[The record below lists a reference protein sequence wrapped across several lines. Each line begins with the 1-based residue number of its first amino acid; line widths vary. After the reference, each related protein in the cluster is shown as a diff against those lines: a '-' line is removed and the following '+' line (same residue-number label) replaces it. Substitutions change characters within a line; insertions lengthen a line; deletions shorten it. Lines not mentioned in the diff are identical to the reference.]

1 MVLIGALGTLLL
13 VDFAIAEGSQG
24 FGAGGPTLAWLA
36 PLSGI
41 VTAAAVVAGRHRRLE
56 PATAVAV
63 VCSLTISY
71 IAPGNAVNPSVTDV
85 FGLLVLTSLT
95 IRSVAR
101 PAATF
106 YLAGLGAALL
116 GNAVRREW
124 YGNGS
129 LVFAVTMAFAVAVG
143 VGAYLRWLDVQRI
156 RAASDA
162 RRDERLDLARE
173 LHDLVAHYV
182 TGIVVQAQA
191 AQVVAEQKPRAAQ
204 DALGQIERAGTDA
217 LAAMRR
223 MVGSLRSEG
232 DPAASDGEGDALTPA
247 GSAGLED
254 LIDQHNRLGVP
265 ARLHL
270 HDVDPDALPPAV
282 GASVHRIVLES
293 LTNIRRH
300 GVDVTTVDVTVA
312 RRGGTVELVVRD
324 DGSEV
329 LRRPG
334 RVGGFGLVGMTER
347 AVALGG
353 ILTAGPVGSG
363 GSAGGDGGSVGGD
376 SSGGSSAGG
385 GWQVRA
391 SLPIDD
397 PKGHRSRSASCWPT
411 TRRWCGPA
419 SSSSSKPRTTSPW
432 SPRPATGSPR
442 STSPGSTGPTSAS
455 STSACPGSTGSRPPG
470 CWPAGTWRNPSPW
483 WW

>member
-1 MVLIGALGTLLL
+1 
-13 VDFAIAEGSQG
+13 
-24 FGAGGPTLAWLA
+24 
-36 PLSGI
+36 
-41 VTAAAVVAGRHRRLE
+41 
-56 PATAVAV
+56 
-63 VCSLTISY
+63 
-71 IAPGNAVNPSVTDV
+71 
-85 FGLLVLTSLT
+85 
-95 IRSVAR
+95 
-101 PAATF
+101 
-106 YLAGLGAALL
+106 
-116 GNAVRREW
+116 
-124 YGNGS
+124 
-129 LVFAVTMAFAVAVG
+129 VTMAFAVAVG

-156 RAASDA
+156 QAASDA

-223 MVGSLRSEG
+223 MVGSLRSESGQADGGVDGTG
-232 DPAASDGEGDALTPA
+232 DGLTPA

-254 LIDQHNRLGVP
+254 LIDEHNRVGVP

-282 GASVHRIVLES
+282 GASIHRIVLES

-300 GVDVTTVDVTVA
+300 GVDVTTVDVVVV
-312 RRGGTVELVVRD
+312 RRGGAVDLLVRD

-353 ILTAGPVGSG
+353 TLTAGPVGN
-363 GSAGGDGGSVGGD
+363 ADTEVG
-376 SSGGSSAGG
+376 SAGG

-397 PKGHRSRSASCWPT
+397 PKGHR
-411 TRRWCGPA
+411 
-419 SSSSSKPRTTSPW
+419 
-432 SPRPATGSPR
+432 
-442 STSPGSTGPTSAS
+442 
-455 STSACPGSTGSRPPG
+455 
-470 CWPAGTWRNPSPW
+470 
-483 WW
+483 